1 MKKRTAILATALS
14 VVLCW
19 PVIGCS
25 TSAGGDAQSSEVSE
39 SNPQDSATAKA
50 NTQHEPVAVKASPD
64 KYTHY
69 VKDYIG
75 SNAASIGYTALD
87 NFRRDRYGN
96 TVLKIIYVA
105 SDGTFIDP
113 TDEDALKQYV
123 VFNQN
128 VEPNTEIKIT
138 FQKQEDGT
146 EYDNLV
152 DQQNIEEIVLAVKEV
167 GTPDGDAAN
176 MTPIEPSPDA
186 YTRYM
191 RDYVGRNLAECG
203 YLAISGSLCDQYGR
217 GYIQISA
224 TAEDGSYID
233 ASDKESLATYVVTS
247 QSVPANSEIS
257 MEFMTDSNGEETSL
271 VDSQSIRTIDLRVKK
286 LD

>member
-1 MKKRTAILATALS
+1 M
-14 VVLCW
+14 
-19 PVIGCS
+19 
-25 TSAGGDAQSSEVSE
+25 
-39 SNPQDSATAKA
+39 
-50 NTQHEPVAVKASPD
+50 
-64 KYTHY
+64 
-69 VKDYIG
+69 
-75 SNAASIGYTALD
+75 
-87 NFRRDRYGN
+87 
-96 TVLKIIYVA
+96 LKIIYVA

-128 VEPNTEIKIT
+128 VGPNTEIKIT